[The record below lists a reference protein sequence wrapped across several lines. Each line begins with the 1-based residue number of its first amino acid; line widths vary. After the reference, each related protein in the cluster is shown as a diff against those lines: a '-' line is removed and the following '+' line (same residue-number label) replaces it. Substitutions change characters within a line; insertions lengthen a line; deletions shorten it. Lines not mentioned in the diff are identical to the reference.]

1 MDDGAQEF
9 LKFLQQFYLLYSD
22 LKENDLILTGESYAG
37 KYLPLFTKTI
47 LEHNKVSE
55 DKISLKSTFIID
67 PYPSPVI

>member
-1 MDDGAQEF
+1 
-9 LKFLQQFYLLYSD
+9 
-22 LKENDLILTGESYAG
+22 LILTGESYAG

-67 PYPSPVI
+67 PYPSPVIQRTNMHVLPHAAGFIDDNNLE